1 MTSDRHLALMALMRE
16 IEEPVKTYQRHVR
29 AAAKLASESPEW
41 DSAVARGNAALDAIE
56 QSVRR
61 WTAKYPGQPAP
72 CGRNRSI
79 HGNPYPPCALPAGH
93 PEAYCRSA
101 DGNSYFLGRT
111 Q

>member
-16 IEEPVKTYQRHVR
+16 ITAPAKTYERCVRR
-29 AAAKLASESPEW
+29 AAAASSTSPEH
-41 DSAVARGNAALDAIE
+41 DKAVALGNSALDDIE
-56 QSVRR
+56 RAVRY
-61 WTAKYPGQPAP
+61 WVAEHPEQPAP

-101 DGNSYFLGRT
+101 DGNSYFLGRA